1 MNMQPEHQAII
12 KLEFDSDESFDGL
25 PEHTVEFCTDFTDM
39 TAHGW
44 FALFEKVMGVQGFS
58 ELSIMRA
65 AAGLA
70 FREGRST
77 EDMRKVATELDLK
90 LLEDLLAKD
99 DERSEASI

>member
-1 MNMQPEHQAII
+1 
-12 KLEFDSDESFDGL
+12 
-25 PEHTVEFCTDFTDM
+25 
-39 TAHGW
+39 
-44 FALFEKVMGVQGFS
+44 
-58 ELSIMRA
+58 MRA